1 MTDWGDPVFDR
12 HYEIT
17 GVAAFRE
24 ASERLRRGDRY
35 APFPAGSFPPALPFV
50 AG

>member
-1 MTDWGDPVFDR
+1 MF
-12 HYEIT
+12 YELYT
-17 GVAAFRE
+17 EFVNAFRT
-24 ASERLRRGDRY
+24 ASDALQRGNRD